1 MRVVKI
7 NAIWCSGCLIMNKVW
22 KNILNRYEFE
32 TVELD
37 YDMDEEEV
45 MKYNPGNI
53 LPVFIFFEGEKEIL
67 RIRGEIKENEMIK
80 KIKEVGELH
89 EKDN

>member
-1 MRVVKI
+1 MRVVKV

-22 KNILNRYEFE
+22 KNILNKYDIE

-53 LPVFIFFEGEKEIL
+53 LPVFIFFEGDKEIL

>member
-22 KNILNRYEFE
+22 NNILSKYDIE

-37 YDMDEEEV
+37 YDIDEEEV
-45 MKYNPGNI
+45 MKYEPGNI
-53 LPVFIFFEGEKEIL
+53 LPVFIFFEGDKEFL
-67 RIRGEIKENEMIK
+67 RITGEIKESEMIN
-80 KIKEVGELH
+80 KILEVGDLH
-89 EKDN
+89 EKNN